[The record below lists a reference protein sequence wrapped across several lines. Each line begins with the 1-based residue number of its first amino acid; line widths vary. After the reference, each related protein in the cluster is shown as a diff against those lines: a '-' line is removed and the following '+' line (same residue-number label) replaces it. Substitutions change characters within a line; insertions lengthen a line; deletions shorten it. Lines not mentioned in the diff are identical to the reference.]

1 MSLDLQPS
9 WEPYLH
15 ALPEPDGV
23 EPEAIYGAAKGGGA
37 AKAKGG
43 DDDDDDG
50 DLPPVASLFGLG
62 ARKASWAD
70 AMDDEEEAAEEA
82 AAAAKV
88 AKDAARAKADAEGRD
103 TYRFAQWDIKAGVTA
118 QDAAGGTLDL
128 CLVSNVLVYCTD
140 EPSADVLAAL
150 LTSGVQA
157 ILLNERGAE
166 QKMVTM
172 DARTPTPTLS
182 LTPTPTPTL
191 TLPLTP
197 TLPLTR
203 SRWSSGAAS
212 SWPSCSTRPP
222 PLGAAAWP
230 EHAVPAAAWQPMLR
244 TGLPP
249 RSLSSSWRRRGY

>member
-23 EPEAIYGAAKGGGA
+23 EPEAIYGAAKSGGT

-172 DARTPTPTLS
+172 DARTRTLPPTPTLASTLS
-182 LTPTPTPTL
+182 LTPTPTPT
-191 TLPLTP
+191 
-197 TLPLTR
+197 
-203 SRWSSGAAS
+203 
-212 SWPSCSTRPP
+212 
-222 PLGAAAWP
+222 
-230 EHAVPAAAWQPMLR
+230 
-244 TGLPP
+244 
-249 RSLSSSWRRRGY
+249 